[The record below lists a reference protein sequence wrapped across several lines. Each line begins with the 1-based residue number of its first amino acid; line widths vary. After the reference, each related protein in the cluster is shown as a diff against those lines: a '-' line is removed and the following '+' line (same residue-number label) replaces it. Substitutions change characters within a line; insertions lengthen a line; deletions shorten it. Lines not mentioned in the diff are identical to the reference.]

1 MLEEVL
7 LCGAL
12 ITKNRHAV
20 RRWPEKLQACF
31 LDTPGE
37 PFIFTQKS
45 VSRMYGVCL
54 VSDGSLNKK
63 FDILIRVPKGA
74 INWA

>member
-1 MLEEVL
+1 
-7 LCGAL
+7 
-12 ITKNRHAV
+12 
-20 RRWPEKLQACF
+20 